1 MIFIEY
7 CYNSMKDYKLSI
19 PLDLG
24 SITLGQYQDYL
35 KVLDRWDKEDEVYLQ
50 IKILQIFCGLSPE
63 FVKDLPLHSFE
74 STIHHITGLF
84 KNETPLISKFTM
96 NGKNSDGDDTS
107 VEFGFIPKLDEI
119 SFGEFID
126 LDKYLQGWGDMH
138 KAMAVLFRPVCH
150 KKKQYYLID
159 KYEGSSRY
167 SSVMRDMPLDVALG
181 ATVFFYR
188 LGTKLQSYTLDYLEE
203 EIMKNKDNPQVS
215 KLISE
220 ESGVGINQYI
230 RLLEGLTKLQ
240 KPVFI
245 NAL

>member
-1 MIFIEY
+1 
-7 CYNSMKDYKLSI
+7 MKDYKLSI

-84 KNETPLISKFTM
+84 ENETPLISKFTM

-138 KAMAVLFRPVCH
+138 KAMAVLFRPCLSQEEAILLNRQV
-150 KKKQYYLID
+150 
-159 KYEGSSRY
+159 R
-167 SSVMRDMPLDVALG
+167 R
-181 ATVFFYR
+181 FF
-188 LGTKLQSYTLDYLEE
+188 
-203 EIMKNKDNPQVS
+203 
-215 KLISE
+215 
-220 ESGVGINQYI
+220 
-230 RLLEGLTKLQ
+230 
-240 KPVFI
+240 
-245 NAL
+245 